1 MISGN
6 RIDRAFIV
14 AFALLGCL
22 LLSHVV
28 HGQAPLTLRGSIDEA
43 LRNHAAISQAKASL
57 LAAESQLK
65 SATTAFLPTGSLSG
79 NYTRLDHDRYQTM
92 TLDLGTGPQTMT
104 SPVMRKY
111 QYSVGLQVV
120 QPLFM
125 GGAIYYSRKQA
136 AGGVGIVEEQLEGT
150 KQDVALGAAQAYYS
164 VLQAQQLLGV
174 ARLTEESMA
183 AHRRTAESFYKAGV
197 VAKVDLLQ
205 AEVRLAEAQQGVI
218 KAHNAVETTKSAFN
232 NALGRDISAPV
243 ELAETHL
250 PMPFEMSLSDCME
263 VALSDRP
270 ELMAM
275 RKSIDVASFSE
286 NAARSTFFPQVSG
299 VYEKNLTKKPLSW
312 DRDEDWQVSL
322 VASWDIWQWGK
333 QKFDLDHARAK
344 TNEARH
350 RTSLVEDRVL
360 LEVKQSYL
368 SVDEAQKLISVTKRA
383 IEQAAENVRM
393 SDERY
398 AQSIVTITEV
408 LDAEVLLANARMNY
422 YFALY
427 DYDVAVARLLRSMGR
442 RIEDQMSGAGIQ
454 GGQDSDQ

>member
-1 MISGN
+1 MRSNTG
-6 RIDRAFIV
+6 RVFAVSLVFCV
-14 AFALLGCL
+14 AFSCL
-22 LLSHVV
+22 AHA
-28 HGQAPLTLRGSIDEA
+28 QEPLTLKSSIEEA
-43 LRNHAAISQAKASL
+43 LANHAAINQAKASL

-92 TLDLGTGPQTMT
+92 SFDLGTGPQTMT

-111 QYSVGLQVV
+111 QYSVGLRVV
-120 QPLFM
+120 QPLFV
-125 GGAIYYSRKQA
+125 GGAIYYTRKQA
-136 AGGVGIVEEQLEGT
+136 GGGVGIAEEQLEST
-150 KQDVALGAAQAYYS
+150 KQDVALGVAQAYYS
-164 VLQAQQLLGV
+164 VLQAQRLLGV
-174 ARLTEESMA
+174 ASLAEGSMA
-183 AHRRTAESFYKAGV
+183 AHRKTAKDFYDAGV

-218 KAHNAVETTKSAFN
+218 KAENAVETTKSAFN
-232 NALGRDISAPV
+232 NALGRDISGPV

-263 VALSDRP
+263 VALSERP

-275 RKSIDVASFSE
+275 RKSIDVATFSE
-286 NAARSTFFPQVSG
+286 KAARSTFFPQISG
-299 VYEKNLTKKPLSW
+299 VYEKNLAKKPLSW
-312 DRDEDWQVSL
+312 DRDEDWSVSL
-322 VASWDIWQWGK
+322 VASWDLWQWGK
-333 QKFDLDHARAK
+333 QKFDLDYARAR
-344 TNEARH
+344 TDEARYQA
-350 RTSLVEDRVL
+350 SVLEDGVL

-383 IEQAAENVRM
+383 IEHAEENVRM

-427 DYDVAVARLLRSMGR
+427 DYDVAVARLLRSMGT
-442 RIEDQMSGAGIQ
+442 RIEDQMSGASIQ

>member
-1 MISGN
+1 MIVRRNMN
-6 RIDRAFIV
+6 RALVV
-14 AFALLGCL
+14 AAVIFAGCFG
-22 LLSHVV
+22 LSNF
-28 HGQAPLTLRGSIDEA
+28 AAASEPLTLKQSIDEA
-43 LRNHAAISQAKASL
+43 LANHSAINQAKASL
-57 LAAESQLK
+57 AAAESRRK
-65 SATTAFLPTGSLSG
+65 SSTTAFLPTGSLSG

-92 TLDLGTGPQTMT
+92 SFDLGTGSQTMT

-136 AGGVGIVEEQLEGT
+136 AGGVGIAQEQLEGA
-150 KQDVALGAAQAYYS
+150 KQDVTLGAAQAYYS

-174 ARLTEESMA
+174 ARLTKESMA
-183 AHRRTAESFYKAGV
+183 AHRKTAESFYKAGV

-205 AEVRLAEAQQGVI
+205 ADVRLAEAEQGVI
-218 KAHNAVETTKSAFN
+218 KAQNAVETTKAAFN
-232 NALGRDISAPV
+232 NALGRDISEPV
-243 ELAETHL
+243 ELFETHL
-250 PMPFEMSLSDCME
+250 SMPFEMSLSDCME
-263 VALSDRP
+263 TALSERP
-270 ELMAM
+270 ELMVM

-286 NAARSTFFPQVSG
+286 KATRSAFFPQISG
-299 VYEKNLTKKPLSW
+299 VYAKNLTKKPLSW

-333 QKFDLDHARAK
+333 QKFDLDYARAK

-350 RTSLVEDRVL
+350 RASLVEDGVL

-368 SVDEAQKLISVTKRA
+368 SVDEARKLISVTRRA
-383 IEQAAENVRM
+383 IEQATENVRM

-398 AQSIVTITEV
+398 AQSIATITEV

-427 DYDVAVARLLRSMGR
+427 HHDVAVARLFRSMGS
-442 RIEDQMSGAGIQ
+442 RIDDRAFADTSGGE
-454 GGQDSDQ
+454 DSDQ